1 MAIIWSQQCSPG
13 ESCAVRDTV
22 RFSTWPSCP
31 HCTPCFSRGS
41 SGAAGWE
48 GGAGGAQGWKHRN
61 CWEPG
66 CRTADHTG
74 QGEAGLAGGAA
85 VRRKHFTGLGCVQNI
100 FLELGAILPLL
111 AVSPVTSSLQKRHK
125 NAKISG
131 ERHLPSQHCKPG
143 RARLLPLI

>member
-85 VRRKHFTGLGCVQNI
+85 VRRKHFTGLGCVQNVSLNWEPSCHCWQCPQLHPASKRGTKMQRS
-100 FLELGAILPLL
+100 LEKGTYLPSTANL
-111 AVSPVTSSLQKRHK
+111 AV
-125 NAKISG
+125 
-131 ERHLPSQHCKPG
+131 PG
-143 RARLLPLI
+143 SCH